1 MTPSTP
7 STPPTPSTPS
17 TPSTPPTPPTS
28 PTPSTPRSPTLKW
41 VIGAAIGLTLFA
53 GLFVVWLFASPV
65 TEDYD
70 GTRSVKIYRGETLA
84 SVVESLVE
92 QGILRAPQRFRFVAT
107 MTGWHRQIKP
117 GHYAIASG
125 ISNHALLDKLRKGLQ
140 TPLRVTIPPGS
151 RPGVVAAVLRRDLD
165 IDSTAFRQALED
177 DSLLSDL
184 GTDADHIF
192 GYIMPETFEFFL
204 GTGARQVVSRLK
216 KAYDGYFS
224 SERLARA
231 EALNLTTDDVLIL
244 ASIVEWEA
252 RLSKERPTIAAVYLN
267 RLRINMPLQA
277 DPTVQYALMQL
288 EGGRMRR
295 LLFEDYKLQHPY
307 NTYLYYGLPPGP
319 ITNPSPASVDAV
331 LFADDHDYFYFVAD
345 GSGGHTFSR
354 TIGEHN
360 RAAANYRRLMRKRRR
375 EQGE

>member
-1 MTPSTP
+1 VN
-7 STPPTPSTPS
+7 
-17 TPSTPPTPPTS
+17 
-28 PTPSTPRSPTLKW
+28 PTLKK
-41 VIGAAIGLTLFA
+41 GLSALS
-53 GLFVVWLFASPV
+53 GLAPIIVFFVAWLFGSSV
-65 TEDYD
+65 TEDYE
-70 GTRSVKIYRGETLA
+70 GTRSVTIRRGESLTA
-84 SVVESLVE
+84 VVESLTK
-92 QGILRAPQRFRFVAT
+92 QNILNAQKRFRFAAT
-107 MTGWHRQIKP
+107 ITGWHRQIKP
-117 GHYAIASG
+117 GHYAIAAG
-125 ISNHALLDKLRKGLQ
+125 ASNHELLDKLRKGLQ

-165 IDSTAFRQALED
+165 IDSTAFRLALQD

-192 GYIMPETFEFFL
+192 GYIMPETFAFFW

-224 SERLARA
+224 AERLARA

-244 ASIVEWEA
+244 ASIVEWET
-252 RLSKERPTIAAVYLN
+252 RLNEERPTIAGVYLN
-267 RLRINMPLQA
+267 RLRIRMPLQA

-331 LFADDHDYFYFVAD
+331 LFADDHKYLYFVAD
-345 GSGGHTFSR
+345 GSGGHTFSS
-354 TIGEHN
+354 TIAAHN
-360 RAAANYRRLMRKRRR
+360 RAAANYRRLMRQRRR
-375 EQGE
+375 EQSE